1 MARWQRN
8 EIDRDFKIFAFILF
22 MTSVLA
28 GVGVAN
34 SILIQV
40 QARSREFSVLR
51 ALGVSRAQTA
61 VLLLVEGAVIGLVSG
76 ILALVLGHVIGAIS
90 VAFLDRFTLFD
101 YCFVLPSDGGTLV
114 LLLAVTTCSVAALYR
129 VVPAVVRGSRSPE
142 PDDVR

>member
-40 QARSREFSVLR
+40 QARSRELSVLR
-51 ALGVSRAQTA
+51 ALGVSRRGCRA
-61 VLLLVEGAVIGLVSG
+61 AVIGRGRDWLGQRDSGPGARARDRSHQRRFSGSIYLVR
-76 ILALVLGHVIGAIS
+76 L
-90 VAFLDRFTLFD
+90 
-101 YCFVLPSDGGTLV
+101 
-114 LLLAVTTCSVAALYR
+114 
-129 VVPAVVRGSRSPE
+129 
-142 PDDVR
+142 